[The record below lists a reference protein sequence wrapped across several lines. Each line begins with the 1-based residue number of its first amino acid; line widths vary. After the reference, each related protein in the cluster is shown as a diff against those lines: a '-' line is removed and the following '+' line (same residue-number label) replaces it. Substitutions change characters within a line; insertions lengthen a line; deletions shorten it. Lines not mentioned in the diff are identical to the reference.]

1 MIKNI
6 MIVTFSIFSISIH
19 SSALKEILVKSIE
32 VPKYEINMINENK
45 LELEEAII
53 NVNFDSNPSCTS
65 FKQTIV
71 LDIEIDS
78 ILKLRCESSKIKPLS
93 KNEFHNKLL
102 QLRNLKEKP
111 VLIL

>member
-6 MIVTFSIFSISIH
+6 MLVTFSIFSISIH
-19 SSALKEILVKSIE
+19 SSALKQILGKSIE
-32 VPKYEINMINENK
+32 VPKYEINVINENK
-45 LELEEAII
+45 FELKEAVI
-53 NVNFDSNPSCTS
+53 NINFDNNSSCMS
-65 FKQTIV
+65 FKQTRV

-93 KNEFHNKLL
+93 KNEFHNKLM